1 MKIKICGISNT
12 EILQYACEMGADFTG
27 FIMADKSPRKIS
39 KDFLAS
45 LKNFDFQKT
54 TPVFVFVNPTIDEVM
69 KIVTSIPKSILQFHG
84 DESNEFCKQFNQPFW
99 KAIRVENSKSL
110 VQIQDFSSAEA
121 LLLETH
127 SIDSYGGT
135 GKVFDWSLLK
145 KIELDKQFILA
156 GGINLQ
162 NLSEAI
168 SLKPWCIDLNSG
180 VESSLALKDINL
192 IDQAITMFKDGQL
205 N

>member
-54 TPVFVFVNPTIDEVM
+54 IPVFVFVNPTIDEVM

-110 VQIQDFSSAEA
+110 EQIHDFSSAEA
-121 LLLETH
+121 
-127 SIDSYGGT
+127 
-135 GKVFDWSLLK
+135 
-145 KIELDKQFILA
+145 
-156 GGINLQ
+156 
-162 NLSEAI
+162 
-168 SLKPWCIDLNSG
+168 
-180 VESSLALKDINL
+180 
-192 IDQAITMFKDGQL
+192 
-205 N
+205 